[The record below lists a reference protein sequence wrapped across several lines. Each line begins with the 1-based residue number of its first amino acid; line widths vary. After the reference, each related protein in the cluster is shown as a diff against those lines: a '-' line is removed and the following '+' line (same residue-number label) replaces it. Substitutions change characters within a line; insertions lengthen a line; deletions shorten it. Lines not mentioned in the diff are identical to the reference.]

1 MEKTIITFQ
10 ADEQNLVKTSG
21 VECYA
26 SDTVSYIEAQFTL
39 GTNWTSFDS
48 VRAMWRFGTTVI
60 ATVLDANGTCLV
72 PHEVLTKRGE
82 LKVNLVGSIAE
93 GDVLTDRLTSF
104 PIKALVISK
113 IAEVEG
119 DETSEVTPS
128 QFEQYVNITNAA
140 ASRAEASA
148 EQAEQSAL
156 ASAQSAQSAS
166 ESAES
171 ASQSAQSA
179 SQSAEEAEQASQ
191 SVLGLTATA
200 SVDSSVGTPSV
211 AVTVSE
217 SGDHKVMD
225 FAFSNLKGE
234 QGEQGEHGASGAD
247 GFSPIVTVTEDGTDY
262 TIDITDINGSTSA
275 TFKAIKTVGNGL
287 VLSPDGNL
295 HIGTVQSWE
304 DLRTFI
310 RAGQAKNVLQIG
322 QQLTF
327 TRDGQTI
334 KASVMDFVEGG
345 RNGGIALKDGRQYG
359 VIFQTEDILYNLQF
373 DAQEA
378 FYCAVDGLPA
388 GDYCFLL
395 GQHSW
400 VAADVGKTFYF
411 TLQNDVP
418 TGGQLVFA
426 QSYNATLEGA
436 SIRVYASATSTTIS
450 ETATMSSTAIA
461 GATNLGELRDNFN
474 DGFNSCQR
482 ALLGNN
488 RWKESAMRQ
497 HLNSDAV
504 AGSVWTP
511 QNIYDRPPSWASNT
525 KGFMNGLGIDFLPY
539 VSEVEVDTYRNTL
552 CDGGGYDTTD
562 EMFFLAGRKEVYMP
576 SESNADDNEPWE
588 YYIEET
594 GLSAPSTV
602 ANDGRVK
609 KNISSGTAYYWWLRS
624 PHVGFATSVRNVST
638 TGADYDFNAYSS
650 YGVAPAFVIS

>member
-1 MEKTIITFQ
+1 MESAIITFQ
-10 ADEQNLVKTSG
+10 ADEQALIKTG
-21 VECYA
+21 GIDEYA
-26 SDTVSYIEAQFTL
+26 SDTVSYIEADFSL
-39 GTNWTSFDS
+39 GQNWSGYDS
-48 VRAMWRFGTTVI
+48 VRAVWQSRRVI
-60 ATVLDANGTCLV
+60 KSTVLDSDGKCVV
-72 PHEVLTKRGE
+72 PWEVLTNRDDI
-82 LKVNLVGSIAE
+82 LVNLVGSISE
-93 GDVLTDRLTSF
+93 NNVLTDRLTSF
-104 PIKALVISK
+104 AIVALKVIQDVPV
-113 IAEVEG
+113 AG
-119 DETSEVTPS
+119 DETAPVTPS
-128 QFEQYVNITNAA
+128 QFEQYVAIVHEDAQEAYDSKLDAESAQHYAESARDEAVAA
-140 ASRAEASA
+140 AS
-148 EQAEQSAL
+148 
-156 ASAQSAQSAS
+156 
-166 ESAES
+166 
-171 ASQSAQSA
+171 
-179 SQSAEEAEQASQ
+179 
-191 SVLGLTATA
+191 SVLGLEATA
-200 SVDSSVGTPSV
+200 EVDANVGTPSV
-211 AVTVSE
+211 AVSVTTE
-217 SGDHKVMD
+217 DDHKEM
-225 FAFSNLKGE
+225 AFSFHNLKGE
-234 QGEQGEHGASGAD
+234 QGEQGQAGRDGTDGQD
-247 GFSPIVTVTEDGTDY
+247 GFSPSATVTQDGTDY
-262 TIDITDINGSTSA
+262 TIGITDKDGTTSA

-334 KASVMDFVEGG
+334 KASVMDFIEGG

-378 FYCAVDGLPA
+378 FYCAENGLTA

-418 TGGQLVFA
+418 AGGQLVFA
-426 QSYNATLEGA
+426 QAYNVTLEGA
-436 SIRVYASATSTTIS
+436 SIRVYASGTSTTVL

-461 GATNLGELRDNFN
+461 GATNLGELRNNFN

-482 ALLGNN
+482 AFFGNN

-497 HLNSDAV
+497 HLNSDKA

-539 VSEVEVDTYRNTL
+539 VSEVTVDTYRNTV

-588 YYIEET
+588 YYIEKT
-594 GLSAPSTV
+594 GLSAPSTA

-624 PHVGFATSVRNVST
+624 PHVGYAYIVRIALT
-638 TGADYDFNAYSS
+638 TGAGDYSNAYYSS
-650 YGVAPAFVIS
+650 GVAPAFVIS